1 MTTTNESPRSTMA
14 DSATTLSFKDQQNK
28 WDSREDAEG
37 VATTIES
44 ASYVETLELKGNT
57 LGVAAG
63 ERIAEAIQRHPELK
77 RALWSD
83 LFTGRLKTE
92 IPPVM
97 KSLCD
102 AMIAGGVRLVE
113 LDLSDNA
120 FGPIGADGIEKFL
133 QSPAAYSLQVLKLN
147 NNGLGAGGKV
157 IAKSLKQCCLNAK
170 QDGCCFRLKTFI
182 AGRNRLEVAGAMAL
196 AEAFQEMSALEEV
209 ALPQNGIH
217 ARGIEALANS
227 FRYNPHL
234 RIINLSDNTFTALGA
249 HAIAKVLPSLNYVE
263 TLDFGDC
270 LCRNKGVDALI
281 GSLDPVKHPSLKTI
295 DLSGNEL
302 NANTVEKVL
311 QKLKIFHLDSIHLG
325 TNNLG
330 SRFDDLK
337 TRWQNS
343 AFVDLGKESDN
354 EGTLDGDDEDELNS
368 DAGGSGYESH
378 DEKTERETD
387 GNHRDHARVSASK
400 EYDTAVER
408 VDTKDLND
416 NEGTLDG
423 DDEDELNSDAGGSGY
438 ESHDEK
444 TERETDGNHRDHGDV
459 LSLNLEACTVGD
471 KEAIVSFLDQQHK
484 WNSREDVE
492 EIAKTIESCA
502 CVEALEL
509 RGNTLG
515 VAAGQRIAQAIHRH
529 PELKRAL
536 WSDLF
541 TGRLRSEIPPIL
553 KSLCDAMITSGVQLV
568 ELDLSDNAFGPVGAE
583 GIQEFLESPA
593 AYSLQVLKLNNNGL
607 GAGGKVIA
615 KSLKQC
621 CLNAK
626 RDGRCFRL
634 KTFIAGRNR
643 LEVPGAIALADA
655 FQVIG
660 TLEEVVMHQNG
671 IKAKGIEAIAASFK
685 KNPKLR
691 VINLSD
697 NTFTAAGARAMAKVI
712 GTLEEVVMHQN
723 GIKAKGIEAIAAS
736 FKKNP
741 KLRVINLSDNT
752 FTAAGARAMAKV
764 LPSLRLIEVLNFG
777 DCLCRNDGA
786 IAIVSSLSSCV
797 HFRIKEV
804 NLSGNELSAETV
816 EKIVR
821 AFETA
826 FRLQS
831 LILHTN
837 NLGHRFAE
845 LKQYTVKKNFIDL
858 GEESDDQGSLDG
870 GKDAETD
877 SEEESGN
884 EGDDENTEDTE
895 REPMKILSPKTLNR
909 PVTEDDMISFTR
921 RPTMTLLNTFVC
933 QQKSVV
939 EMLRKGLEGRTQE
952 ETAAFLYSLA
962 ALAGEHTADAQLLER
977 VVILADAILKAAEQR
992 RRWPLS
998 ASEQICN
1005 LLLAYAGAVKSEN
1018 GEPFA
1023 ADVRGLIFLFEAMI
1037 RKGHF
1042 VGMIPAIKFYFDGSI
1057 RKRHPNYGV
1066 FIDQFI
1072 CSL

>member
-1 MTTTNESPRSTMA
+1 MIAAASESAMTTTDESPRSTMA

-182 AGRNRLEVAGAMAL
+182 AGRNRLE
-196 AEAFQEMSALEEV
+196 EMSALEEV

-343 AFVDLGKESDN
+343 AFVDLGKES
-354 EGTLDGDDEDELNS
+354 
-368 DAGGSGYESH
+368 
-378 DEKTERETD
+378 
-387 GNHRDHARVSASK
+387 
-400 EYDTAVER
+400 
-408 VDTKDLND
+408 D

-655 FQVIG
+655 FQ
-660 TLEEVVMHQNG
+660 
-671 IKAKGIEAIAASFK
+671 
-685 KNPKLR
+685 
-691 VINLSD
+691 
-697 NTFTAAGARAMAKVI
+697 VI

-1042 VGMIPAIKFYFDGSI
+1042 VGMMPAIKFY
-1057 RKRHPNYGV
+1057 
-1066 FIDQFI
+1066 
-1072 CSL
+1072 L